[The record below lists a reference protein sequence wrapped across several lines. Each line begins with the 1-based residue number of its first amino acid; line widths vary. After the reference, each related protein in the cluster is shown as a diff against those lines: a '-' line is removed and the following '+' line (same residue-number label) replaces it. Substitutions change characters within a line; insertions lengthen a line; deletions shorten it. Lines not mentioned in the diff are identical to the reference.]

1 MWLLTFK
8 FVLVRRP
15 PLHLY
20 LSSIP
25 SYYLYLVIFPS
36 RKFSTLSSKFLYQI
50 LRLRQMRFRNAK
62 STQYLWTIMVI
73 YICNNST
80 NNDTSQYGS
89 TNNRIGIQYIS
100 EESEGSSLCVSLK
113 VCKEKSTAWLTA
125 GVLIHFW
132 WVSEGSSPPLNQKH
146 FVNQMVIY

>member
-89 TNNRIGIQYIS
+89 TNNRIGIQYIIRGIRGEFALCLS
-100 EESEGSSLCVSLK
+100 KGLQGEVHCLANGRSSYTLLV
-113 VCKEKSTAWLTA
+113 
-125 GVLIHFW
+125 GF
-132 WVSEGSSPPLNQKH
+132 
-146 FVNQMVIY
+146 